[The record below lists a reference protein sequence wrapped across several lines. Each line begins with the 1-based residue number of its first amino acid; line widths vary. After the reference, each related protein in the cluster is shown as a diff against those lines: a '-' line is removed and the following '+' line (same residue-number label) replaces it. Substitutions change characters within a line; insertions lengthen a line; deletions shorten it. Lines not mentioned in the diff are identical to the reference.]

1 LIFFSIKLLIEKIPF
16 IYYNEGNNKKE
27 KKMFANSLKTGM
39 LMFALIM
46 LFTTIGGLLGNSS
59 GALIGLLI
67 AGGMSFFS
75 YWFSDK
81 MVLSAYNGKEV
92 TELNNPRLY
101 RMVKNLA
108 ANAKLPMPKVY
119 IIPERQP
126 NAFATG
132 RNPQHAAVA
141 CTEGLLEIMN
151 DNELAGVLGHEL
163 GHVKHRDILISTI
176 AATFAGAISNIAR
189 FLPYFGNS
197 GDSRRR
203 RNNTGTLMLFSFLA
217 PVAAAIIQMSI
228 SRRREFMA
236 DRAGAEFS
244 GNPLYLRDALNKLES
259 YSHNIPMTKQNPV
272 YSHMFIINPLSGL
285 QGLADLF
292 RTHPSTSDRIK
303 ELEKL
308 AYDKNL
314 M

>member
-1 LIFFSIKLLIEKIPF
+1 
-16 IYYNEGNNKKE
+16 
-27 KKMFANSLKTGM
+27 MFANSLKTGM

-67 AGGMSFFS
+67 AAGMSFFS

>member
-1 LIFFSIKLLIEKIPF
+1 
-16 IYYNEGNNKKE
+16 
-27 KKMFANSLKTGM
+27 MFANSLKTGM

-101 RMVKNLA
+101 KMVKNLA

-217 PVAAAIIQMSI
+217 PVAAAIIQMSS

>member
-1 LIFFSIKLLIEKIPF
+1 
-16 IYYNEGNNKKE
+16 
-27 KKMFANSLKTGM
+27 MFANSLKTGM

-217 PVAAAIIQMSI
+217 PVTAAIIQMSI

>member
-1 LIFFSIKLLIEKIPF
+1 LNFSIKLLIEKIPF
-16 IYYNEGNNKKE
+16 IYYNEENNKKE

-217 PVAAAIIQMSI
+217 PLAAAIIQMSI

-259 YSHNIPMTKQNPV
+259 YSHNIPMTKQNPA

-303 ELEKL
+303 ELEKM

>member
-1 LIFFSIKLLIEKIPF
+1 MYFCYFETVPYKR
-16 IYYNEGNNKKE
+16 
-27 KKMFANSLKTGM
+27 KMFANSLKTGM

-303 ELEKL
+303 ELEKM
-308 AYDKNL
+308 AYEKNII
-314 M
+314 

>member
-1 LIFFSIKLLIEKIPF
+1 MIIFLKLLIEKITY
-16 IYYNEGNNKKE
+16 IYYNEENYKKE

-46 LFTTIGGLLGNSS
+46 LFTAIGGMLGSS
-59 GALIGLLI
+59 EGAFIGLLI

-203 RNNTGTLMLFSFLA
+203 RNNTGALMLFSFLA
-217 PVAAAIIQMSI
+217 PIGAAIIQMSI

-244 GNPLYLRDALNKLES
+244 GNPLYLRDALNKLEA
-259 YSHNIPMTKQNPV
+259 YSHNVAMSKQNPA

-303 ELEKL
+303 ELEKM
-308 AYDKNL
+308 AYDKHL

>member
-1 LIFFSIKLLIEKIPF
+1 LNFSIKLLIEKIPF
-16 IYYNEGNNKKE
+16 IYYNEENNKKE

-67 AGGMSFFS
+67 AGGMNFFS

-217 PVAAAIIQMSI
+217 PLAAAIIQMSI

-259 YSHNIPMTKQNPV
+259 YSHNIPMTKQNPA

-303 ELEKL
+303 ELEKM

>member
-1 LIFFSIKLLIEKIPF
+1 MNFSIKLLIEKIPF
-16 IYYNEGNNKKE
+16 IYYNEENNKKE

-67 AGGMSFFS
+67 AGGMNFFS

-217 PVAAAIIQMSI
+217 PLAAAIIQMSI

-259 YSHNIPMTKQNPV
+259 YSHNIPMTKQNPA

-303 ELEKL
+303 ELEKM

>member
-1 LIFFSIKLLIEKIPF
+1 MNFSIKLLIEKIPF
-16 IYYNEGNNKKE
+16 IYYNEENNKKE

-259 YSHNIPMTKQNPV
+259 YSHNIPMTKQNPS

-303 ELEKL
+303 ELEKM

>member
-1 LIFFSIKLLIEKIPF
+1 
-16 IYYNEGNNKKE
+16 
-27 KKMFANSLKTGM
+27 MFANSLKTGM

-101 RMVKNLA
+101 KMVKNLA

-132 RNPQHAAVA
+132 RIPQHAAVA

-303 ELEKL
+303 ELEKM
-308 AYDKNL
+308 AYEKNII
-314 M
+314 

>member
-1 LIFFSIKLLIEKIPF
+1 LNFSIKLLIEKISF
-16 IYYNEGNNKKE
+16 IYYNEENNKKE

-67 AGGMSFFS
+67 AAGMSFFS

-259 YSHNIPMTKQNPV
+259 YSHNIPMTKQNPA

>member
-1 LIFFSIKLLIEKIPF
+1 MNFSIKLLIEKIPY
-16 IYYNEGNNKKE
+16 IYYNEENNKKE
-27 KKMFANSLKTGM
+27 RKMFANSLKTGM

-303 ELEKL
+303 ELEKM

>member
-1 LIFFSIKLLIEKIPF
+1 MNFSIKLLIEKIPF
-16 IYYNEGNNKKE
+16 IYYNEENNKKE

-217 PVAAAIIQMSI
+217 PLAAAIIQMSI

-259 YSHNIPMTKQNPV
+259 YSHNIPMTKQNPA

>member
-1 LIFFSIKLLIEKIPF
+1 
-16 IYYNEGNNKKE
+16 
-27 KKMFANSLKTGM
+27 MFANSLKTGM

-151 DNELAGVLGHEL
+151 DNELAGVLGHKL

-217 PVAAAIIQMSI
+217 PLAAAIIQMSI

-259 YSHNIPMTKQNPV
+259 YSHNIPMTKQNPA

-303 ELEKL
+303 ELEKM

>member
-1 LIFFSIKLLIEKIPF
+1 MNFSIKLLIEKIPF
-16 IYYNEGNNKKE
+16 IYYNEENNKKE

-46 LFTTIGGLLGNSS
+46 LFTTIGGMLGSS
-59 GALIGLLI
+59 EGAFIGLLI

-259 YSHNIPMTKQNPV
+259 YSHNIAMTKQNPA

-303 ELEKL
+303 ELEKM
-308 AYDKNL
+308 AYEKNII
-314 M
+314 